1 MNKNAIE
8 YLTLSQEDLINAGA
22 FDLPMAIEALK
33 RGLFRFKEERILF
46 PDKIVQILKFY
57 EALFMEEILDLL
69 RQNARLSVKD
79 IAAMTKKTESEV
91 AAAIKKL
98 EDDGV
103 ILKYAAIV
111 NPEKSGET
119 KDKVCAEIQLQV
131 TPERE
136 HGFDAL
142 ADRIYRFP
150 QVKSLFLMSGGYDF
164 KVIVEGD
171 SLQDVAFFVS
181 SKLATLNGVR
191 STKTC
196 FILKTYKENDIVYVA
211 DERDRREAQA

>member
-1 MNKNAIE
+1 
-8 YLTLSQEDLINAGA
+8 
-22 FDLPMAIEALK
+22 
-33 RGLFRFKEERILF
+33 
-46 PDKIVQILKFY
+46 
-57 EALFMEEILDLL
+57 MEEILELL

-79 IAAMTKKTESEV
+79 IASMTKKTETEV
-91 AAAIKKL
+91 AAIIKKL
-98 EDDGV
+98 EDDGI
-103 ILKYAAIV
+103 ILKYVAIV
-111 NPEKSGET
+111 NPEKSGES
-119 KDKVCAEIQLQV
+119 KDKVRAEIQLQV

-164 KVIVEGD
+164 KVIIEGD
-171 SLQDVAFFVS
+171 SLQEVAFFVS
-181 SKLATLNGVR
+181 NKLATLEGVR

-196 FILKTYKENDIVYVA
+196 FILKTYKENDIVYVE

>member
-1 MNKNAIE
+1 
-8 YLTLSQEDLINAGA
+8 
-22 FDLPMAIEALK
+22 
-33 RGLFRFKEERILF
+33 
-46 PDKIVQILKFY
+46 
-57 EALFMEEILDLL
+57 MEEILELL

-79 IAAMTKKTESEV
+79 IASMTKKTETEV
-91 AAAIKKL
+91 AAIIKKF
-98 EDDGV
+98 EDDGI

-111 NPEKSGET
+111 NPEKSGES
-119 KDKVCAEIQLQV
+119 KDKVRAEIQLQV

-164 KVIVEGD
+164 KVIIEGD
-171 SLQDVAFFVS
+171 SLQEVAFFVS
-181 SKLATLNGVR
+181 NKLATLEGVR

-196 FILKTYKENDIVYVA
+196 FILKTYKENDIVYVE

>member
-1 MNKNAIE
+1 
-8 YLTLSQEDLINAGA
+8 
-22 FDLPMAIEALK
+22 
-33 RGLFRFKEERILF
+33 
-46 PDKIVQILKFY
+46 
-57 EALFMEEILDLL
+57 MEEILELL

-79 IAAMTKKTESEV
+79 IASMTEKTETEV
-91 AAAIKKL
+91 AAIIKKL
-98 EDDGV
+98 EDDGI

-111 NPEKSGET
+111 NPEKSGES
-119 KDKVCAEIQLQV
+119 KDKVRAEIQLQV

-164 KVIVEGD
+164 KVIIEGD
-171 SLQDVAFFVS
+171 SLQEVAFFVS
-181 SKLATLNGVR
+181 NKLATLEGVR

-196 FILKTYKENDIVYVA
+196 FILKTYKENDIVYVE

>member
-1 MNKNAIE
+1 
-8 YLTLSQEDLINAGA
+8 
-22 FDLPMAIEALK
+22 
-33 RGLFRFKEERILF
+33 
-46 PDKIVQILKFY
+46 
-57 EALFMEEILDLL
+57 MEEILDLL

-91 AAAIKKL
+91 AAIIKKL

-111 NPEKSGET
+111 NPEKSGESR
-119 KDKVCAEIQLQV
+119 DKVRAEIQLQV

-164 KVIVEGD
+164 KVIIEGD
-171 SLQDVAFFVS
+171 SLQEVAFFVS
-181 SKLATLNGVR
+181 SKLATLEGVR

-196 FILKTYKENDIVYVA
+196 FILKTYKENDIVYVEA
-211 DERDRREAQA
+211 ERDRREAQA

>member
-1 MNKNAIE
+1 
-8 YLTLSQEDLINAGA
+8 
-22 FDLPMAIEALK
+22 
-33 RGLFRFKEERILF
+33 
-46 PDKIVQILKFY
+46 
-57 EALFMEEILDLL
+57 MEEILELL
-69 RQNARLSVKD
+69 RQNARLSVAD
-79 IAAMTKKTESEV
+79 ISAMTKKTESEV
-91 AAAIKKL
+91 AAIIKKL
-98 EDDGV
+98 EDDGI

-111 NPEKSGET
+111 NPEKSGES
-119 KDKVCAEIQLQV
+119 KDKVRAEIQLQV

-164 KVIVEGD
+164 KVIIEGD

-181 SKLATLNGVR
+181 NKLATLEGVR

-196 FILKTYKENDIVYVA
+196 FILKTYKENDIVYVE

>member
-1 MNKNAIE
+1 
-8 YLTLSQEDLINAGA
+8 
-22 FDLPMAIEALK
+22 
-33 RGLFRFKEERILF
+33 
-46 PDKIVQILKFY
+46 
-57 EALFMEEILDLL
+57 MEEILDLL
-69 RQNARLSVKD
+69 KQNARLSVKD
-79 IAAMTKKTESEV
+79 IAAMTKKSEEEV
-91 AAAIKKL
+91 AAIIKKL

-111 NPEKSGET
+111 NPEKSGES
-119 KDKVCAEIQLQV
+119 KDKVRAEIQLQV

-164 KVIVEGD
+164 KVIIEGD
-171 SLQDVAFFVS
+171 SLQEVAFFVS
-181 SKLATLNGVR
+181 SKLATLEGVR
-191 STKTC
+191 ATKTC
-196 FILKTYKENDIVYVA
+196 FILKKYKENDIVYVA

>member
-1 MNKNAIE
+1 
-8 YLTLSQEDLINAGA
+8 
-22 FDLPMAIEALK
+22 
-33 RGLFRFKEERILF
+33 
-46 PDKIVQILKFY
+46 
-57 EALFMEEILDLL
+57 MEEILELL

-79 IAAMTKKTESEV
+79 IASMTKKTETEV
-91 AAAIKKL
+91 AAIIKKL
-98 EDDGV
+98 ENDGI

-111 NPEKSGET
+111 NPEKSGES
-119 KDKVCAEIQLQV
+119 KDKVRAEIQLQV

-164 KVIVEGD
+164 KVIIEGD
-171 SLQDVAFFVS
+171 SLQEVAFFVS
-181 SKLATLNGVR
+181 NKLATLEGVR

-196 FILKTYKENDIVYVA
+196 FILKTYKENDIVYVE

>member
-1 MNKNAIE
+1 
-8 YLTLSQEDLINAGA
+8 
-22 FDLPMAIEALK
+22 
-33 RGLFRFKEERILF
+33 
-46 PDKIVQILKFY
+46 
-57 EALFMEEILDLL
+57 MEEILELL

-79 IAAMTKKTESEV
+79 IASMTKKTETEV
-91 AAAIKKL
+91 TAIIKKL
-98 EDDGV
+98 EDDGI

-111 NPEKSGET
+111 NPEKSGES
-119 KDKVCAEIQLQV
+119 KDKVRAEIQLQV

-164 KVIVEGD
+164 KVIIEGD
-171 SLQDVAFFVS
+171 SLQEVAFFVS
-181 SKLATLNGVR
+181 NKLATLEGVR
-191 STKTC
+191 ATKTC
-196 FILKTYKENDIVYVA
+196 FILKTYKENDIVYVE

>member
-1 MNKNAIE
+1 
-8 YLTLSQEDLINAGA
+8 
-22 FDLPMAIEALK
+22 
-33 RGLFRFKEERILF
+33 
-46 PDKIVQILKFY
+46 
-57 EALFMEEILDLL
+57 MEEILDLL
-69 RQNARLSVKD
+69 KQNARLSVKD

-91 AAAIKKL
+91 AAIIKKL

-111 NPEKSGET
+111 NPEKSGES
-119 KDKVCAEIQLQV
+119 KDKVRAEIQLQV

-164 KVIVEGD
+164 KVIIEGD
-171 SLQDVAFFVS
+171 SLQEVAFFVS
-181 SKLATLNGVR
+181 SKLATLEGVR
-191 STKTC
+191 ATKTC
-196 FILKTYKENDIVYVA
+196 FILKKYKENDIVYVA

>member
-1 MNKNAIE
+1 
-8 YLTLSQEDLINAGA
+8 
-22 FDLPMAIEALK
+22 
-33 RGLFRFKEERILF
+33 
-46 PDKIVQILKFY
+46 
-57 EALFMEEILDLL
+57 MEEILELL

-79 IAAMTKKTESEV
+79 IASMTKKNETEV
-91 AAAIKKL
+91 AAIIKKL
-98 EDDGV
+98 EDDGI

-111 NPEKSGET
+111 NPEKSGES
-119 KDKVCAEIQLQV
+119 KDKVRAEIQLQV

-164 KVIVEGD
+164 KVIIEGD
-171 SLQDVAFFVS
+171 SLQEVAFFVS
-181 SKLATLNGVR
+181 NKLATLEGVR
-191 STKTC
+191 ATKTC
-196 FILKTYKENDIVYVA
+196 FILKTYKENDIVYVE

>member
-1 MNKNAIE
+1 
-8 YLTLSQEDLINAGA
+8 
-22 FDLPMAIEALK
+22 
-33 RGLFRFKEERILF
+33 
-46 PDKIVQILKFY
+46 
-57 EALFMEEILDLL
+57 MEEILELL

-79 IAAMTKKTESEV
+79 IASMTKKTETEV
-91 AAAIKKL
+91 TAIIKKL
-98 EDDGV
+98 EDDGI

-111 NPEKSGET
+111 NPEKSGES
-119 KDKVCAEIQLQV
+119 KDKVRAEIQLQV

-164 KVIVEGD
+164 KVIIEGD
-171 SLQDVAFFVS
+171 SLQEVAFFVS
-181 SKLATLNGVR
+181 NKLATLEGVR

-196 FILKTYKENDIVYVA
+196 FILKTYKENDIVYVE

>member
-1 MNKNAIE
+1 
-8 YLTLSQEDLINAGA
+8 
-22 FDLPMAIEALK
+22 
-33 RGLFRFKEERILF
+33 
-46 PDKIVQILKFY
+46 
-57 EALFMEEILDLL
+57 MEEILELL

-79 IAAMTKKTESEV
+79 IASMTKKTEAEV
-91 AAAIKKL
+91 AAIIKKL
-98 EDDGV
+98 EDDGI

-111 NPEKSGET
+111 NPEKSGES
-119 KDKVCAEIQLQV
+119 KDKVRAEIQLQV

-142 ADRIYRFP
+142 ADRIYRFQ

-164 KVIVEGD
+164 KVIIEGD
-171 SLQDVAFFVS
+171 SLQEVAFFVS
-181 SKLATLNGVR
+181 NKLATLEGVR

-196 FILKTYKENDIVYVA
+196 FILKTYKENDIVYVE

>member
-1 MNKNAIE
+1 
-8 YLTLSQEDLINAGA
+8 
-22 FDLPMAIEALK
+22 
-33 RGLFRFKEERILF
+33 
-46 PDKIVQILKFY
+46 
-57 EALFMEEILDLL
+57 MEEILELL

-79 IAAMTKKTESEV
+79 IASMTKKTETEV
-91 AAAIKKL
+91 AAIIKKL
-98 EDDGV
+98 EDDGI

-111 NPEKSGET
+111 NPEKSGES
-119 KDKVCAEIQLQV
+119 KDKVRAEIQLQV

-150 QVKSLFLMSGGYDF
+150 QVKSLFLMSGSYDF
-164 KVIVEGD
+164 KVIIEGD
-171 SLQDVAFFVS
+171 SLQEVAFFVS
-181 SKLATLNGVR
+181 NKLATLEGVR

-196 FILKTYKENDIVYVA
+196 FILKTYKENDIVYVE

>member
-1 MNKNAIE
+1 
-8 YLTLSQEDLINAGA
+8 
-22 FDLPMAIEALK
+22 
-33 RGLFRFKEERILF
+33 
-46 PDKIVQILKFY
+46 
-57 EALFMEEILDLL
+57 MEEILELL

-79 IAAMTKKTESEV
+79 IASMTKKTEAEV
-91 AAAIKKL
+91 AAIIKKL
-98 EDDGV
+98 EDDGI

-111 NPEKSGET
+111 NPEKTGES
-119 KDKVCAEIQLQV
+119 KDKVRAEIQLQV

-164 KVIVEGD
+164 KVIIEGD
-171 SLQDVAFFVS
+171 SLQEVAFFVS
-181 SKLATLNGVR
+181 NKLATLEGVR
-191 STKTC
+191 ATKTC
-196 FILKTYKENDIVYVA
+196 FILKTYKENDIVYVE

>member
-1 MNKNAIE
+1 
-8 YLTLSQEDLINAGA
+8 
-22 FDLPMAIEALK
+22 
-33 RGLFRFKEERILF
+33 
-46 PDKIVQILKFY
+46 
-57 EALFMEEILDLL
+57 MEEILDLL